1 MTILQK
7 FERQKGFTLIEIMVA
22 MSVFLVICGAMFG
35 LVSMSQKRF
44 QTESQVLDSFQQARL
59 GLDEVV
65 RDANDAGFPPQNQ
78 FSIPVVVAPFDAIT
92 PVAWSPNYAVAPC
105 IIGTAGGGTCTTPSD
120 FDVIFE
126 EQYDITGVKWIR
138 YTLQG
143 TTLWRGALLKTGNA
157 GVDPAA
163 VLSIAAGNM
172 TPYVTNV
179 MNNANAAQIAAFRAA
194 YPAMFPGGN
203 PQPIFQYYCDPP
215 LPPAPQVLTLC
226 QFAGAPPAGTNS
238 PQNVRDVEVTLIVRA
253 TRSDAQTRA
262 PRLVELNGRGHR
274 LNPNQ

>member
-1 MTILQK
+1 MTIVRK
-7 FERQKGFTLIEIMVA
+7 SEPQKGFTLIEIMVA
-22 MSVFLVICGAMFG
+22 MAVFLVICGAMFG
-35 LVSMSQKRF
+35 LMNMSQKRF

-65 RDANDAGFPPQNQ
+65 RDASDMGYPPQNQ
-78 FSIPVVVAPFDAIT
+78 FTTTPVAAPFAAIT
-92 PVAWSPNYAVAPC
+92 PVAWSPNYAAAPC
-105 IIGTAGGGTCTTPSD
+105 LIGTAGGGTCTTPGD

-126 EQYDITGVKWIR
+126 EQYDNTGVNWVR

-143 TTLWRGALLKTGNA
+143 TTLWRGATPKTGNA

-163 VLSIAAGNM
+163 AVSIAAGNM
-172 TPYVTNV
+172 YPYVTNV

-194 YPAMFPGGN
+194 YPAMFPGGI
-203 PQPIFQYYCDPP
+203 PQPIFQYYCPN
-215 LPPAPQVLTLC
+215 PA
-226 QFAGAPPAGTNS
+226 APPALRRCQNAGANNS
-238 PQNVRDVEVTLIVRA
+238 PDNVVDVEVTLIVRA

>member
-1 MTILQK
+1 MTIVRMSR
-7 FERQKGFTLIEIMVA
+7 RQEGFTLVEIMVA

-59 GLDEVV
+59 GLDEAV

-78 FSIPVVVAPFDAIT
+78 FSTLPATPGAAIT
-92 PVAWSPNYAVAPC
+92 PVAWSPTYPATPC
-105 IIGTAGGGTCTTPSD
+105 LIGTAGGGTCATPGD

-126 EQYDITGVKWIR
+126 EDTNNTVAVPVVQWIR

-143 TTLWRGALLKTGNA
+143 TTLWRGAVNKVVGAN
-157 GVDPAA
+157 PATQ
-163 VLSIAAGNM
+163 VSIAAGNM
-172 TPYVTNV
+172 YPYVTNV
-179 MNNANAAQIAAFRAA
+179 MNNATAAQIAAFRAA
-194 YPAMFPGGN
+194 YPSMFPGGN
-203 PQPIFQYYCDPP
+203 PQPIFQYYCPN
-215 LPPAPQVLTLC
+215 PA
-226 QFAGAPPAGTNS
+226 APPALVLCQNAGANNS
-238 PQNVRDVEVTLIVRA
+238 PTDVVDVQVTLIVRA

-274 LNPNQ
+274 INPNQ

>member
-1 MTILQK
+1 MTSVRKL
-7 FERQKGFTLIEIMVA
+7 ERQYGFTLIEIMVA
-22 MSVFLVICGAMFG
+22 MGVFLVICGAMFI
-35 LVSMSQKRF
+35 LLNTSQKRY

-65 RDANDAGFPPQNQ
+65 RDASDMGYPPANQ
-78 FSIPVVVAPFDAIT
+78 FSVVPGGPPWDAIT

-105 IIGTAGGGTCTTPSD
+105 QIGTAGGGTCVTPGD

-126 EQYDITGVKWIR
+126 EQYDNTGVKWIR
-138 YTLQG
+138 YQLVG
-143 TTLWRGALLKTGNA
+143 TTLFRGVALK
-157 GVDPAA
+157 PAA
-163 VLSIAAGNM
+163 GANPATQVSIAAGNM
-172 TPYVTNV
+172 FPYVTNV
-179 MNNANAAQIAAFRAA
+179 MNNANAAQIAAFRAS

-215 LPPAPQVLTLC
+215 SPPAPQVLTLC
-226 QFAGAPPAGTNS
+226 QNAGATNS
-238 PQNVRDVEVTLIVRA
+238 PQNVRDVEITLIVQA
-253 TRSDAQTRA
+253 TRRDAQTGA

>member
-1 MTILQK
+1 MTIVRK
-7 FERQKGFTLIEIMVA
+7 SERQKGFTLIEIMVA
-22 MSVFLVICGAMFG
+22 MSVFLVICGAVFS
-35 LVSMSQKRF
+35 LLDMSQKRF
-44 QTESQVLDSFQQARL
+44 RTESQVLDSFQQARL

-65 RDANDAGFPPQNQ
+65 RDASDMGYPPQNQ
-78 FSIPVVVAPFDAIT
+78 FTTAPAAAPFAAIT

-105 IIGTAGGGTCTTPSD
+105 LIGTAGGGTCATPGD

-126 EQYDITGVKWIR
+126 EQYDNTGVKWIR

-143 TTLWRGALLKTGNA
+143 TTLWRGTWAKTGNA

-172 TPYVTNV
+172 FPYVTNV
-179 MNNANAAQIAAFRAA
+179 MNNATAAQIAAFRAT

-203 PQPIFQYYCDPP
+203 PQPIFQYYCSDSTNGGIP
-215 LPPAPQVLTLC
+215 VLC
-226 QFAGAPPAGTNS
+226 QNAPAAADNS
-238 PQNVRDVEVTLIVRA
+238 PANVRDVEVTLIVRSS
-253 TRSDAQTRA
+253 RRDAQTGA

>member
-1 MTILQK
+1 MTIVRK
-7 FERQKGFTLIEIMVA
+7 SERQKGFTLIEIMVA
-22 MSVFLVICGAMFG
+22 MSVFLVICGAVFS
-35 LVSMSQKRF
+35 LLDMSQKRF
-44 QTESQVLDSFQQARL
+44 RTESQVLDSFQQARL
-59 GLDEVV
+59 GLDEAV
-65 RDANDAGFPPQNQ
+65 RDASDAGYPPQNQ
-78 FSIPVVVAPFDAIT
+78 FTTAPVVAPFAAIT

-105 IIGTAGGGTCTTPSD
+105 LIGTAGGGTCATPGD

-126 EQYDITGVKWIR
+126 EQFDNTGVNWIR

-143 TTLWRGALLKTGNA
+143 TTLWRGTWAKTGNA
-157 GVDPAA
+157 PVDPAA

-179 MNNANAAQIAAFRAA
+179 MNNATAAQIAAFRAT

-203 PQPIFQYYCDPP
+203 PQPIFQYYCDTATGP
-215 LPPAPQVLTLC
+215 VLC
-226 QFAGAPPAGTNS
+226 QNAGASNS
-238 PQNVRDVEVTLIVRA
+238 PQNVRDVEVTLIVRSS
-253 TRSDAQTRA
+253 RRDAQTRA

>member
-1 MTILQK
+1 MTSARK
-7 FERQKGFTLIEIMVA
+7 SKRQHGFTLIEIMVA
-22 MSVFLVICGAMFG
+22 MAVFLVICGAMFG
-35 LVSMSQKRF
+35 LLNMSQKRF
-44 QTESQVLDSFQQARL
+44 GTESQVLDSFQQARL

-65 RDANDAGFPPQNQ
+65 RDASDAGYPPQNQ
-78 FSIPVVVAPFDAIT
+78 FTTTPVAAPFAAIT
-92 PVAWSPNYAVAPC
+92 PVAWSPNYAAAPC
-105 IIGTAGGGTCTTPSD
+105 LIGTAGGGTCATPGD

-126 EQYDITGVKWIR
+126 ENTDNTVAVPAVSWIR

-143 TTLWRGALLKTGNA
+143 TTLWRGAIPKTGNA

-172 TPYVTNV
+172 FPYVTNV
-179 MNNANAAQIAAFRAA
+179 MNNATPAQIARYQAT
-194 YPAMFPGGN
+194 YPAMFPAGN
-203 PQPIFQYYCDPP
+203 PQPIFQYYCDTANGP
-215 LPPAPQVLTLC
+215 VLC
-226 QFAGAPPAGTNS
+226 QNAGAGNS

-253 TRSDAQTRA
+253 SQKDAQTGA

>member
-1 MTILQK
+1 MTIVRK
-7 FERQKGFTLIEIMVA
+7 SECQKGFTLIEIMVA

-35 LVSMSQKRF
+35 LMNMSQKRF
-44 QTESQVLDSFQQARL
+44 RTESQVLDSFQQARL

-65 RDANDAGFPPQNQ
+65 RDASDMGFPPQNQ
-78 FSIPVVVAPFDAIT
+78 FSIPVVGPPFDAIT

-105 IIGTAGGGTCTTPSD
+105 QIGTAGGGTCTTPGD

-126 EQYDITGVKWIR
+126 EQYDITGVNWIR
-138 YTLQG
+138 YQLVG
-143 TTLWRGALLKTGNA
+143 TTLYRGVRQKTA

-163 VLSIAAGNM
+163 VLSVAAGNM
-172 TPYVTNV
+172 FPYVTNV

-226 QFAGAPPAGTNS
+226 QFAGAPPAGTNT
-238 PQNVRDVEVTLIVRA
+238 PQDVRDVEVTLIVRA
-253 TRSDAQTRA
+253 TRNDAQTRA

-274 LNPNQ
+274 INPNQ